1 MGNYAQV
8 SPEIVRDN
16 SLSANARVLY
26 GILASFCSEKDRH
39 CTPAL
44 QELLQCSGMSK
55 NTFYR
60 YMKELE
66 QKCIV
71 KKEYVRTG
79 PRPLDRKLQYQLC
92 E

>member
-1 MGNYAQV
+1 MENYGLV
-8 SPEIVRDN
+8 SSEIVRDN
-16 SLSANARVLY
+16 SLSVNARVLY
-26 GILASFCSEKDRH
+26 GILASFCIEKERH
-39 CTPAL
+39 CTPAF

-66 QKCIV
+66 QKGIV

-79 PRPLDRKLQYQLC
+79 PRPLDRKLKYCLC
-92 E
+92 D